1 MLELFRNNNFIFTL
15 LLIPYAIFLRFLPIY
30 FRTNESFEA
39 EGLWLHWMFGEEIRQ
54 SIWIQIIAL
63 LLIFFQAA
71 MVNRIVI
78 KNRMTNEL
86 TLFPGVFYILL
97 VSFFP
102 GYVGLSPILVANTF
116 ILIALEQMFVSHK
129 KFRTAEHLFSVG
141 FWFSIAAIT
150 YYGYFLFMLFPLIG
164 LSMLRTVKWMNWL
177 QFLIGLVTPILIF
190 VMLSILRDNPPMI
203 IFSEWWEKSGSFDFY
218 FSKDWLSFLQ
228 LGFFG
233 MWILASFLQYNAYTV
248 KKNIH
253 AQKKIDLC
261 FWLMTFALIAVS
273 FMSDIRST
281 DLVFLSIP
289 LSITIAMSF
298 LRFKSKVSSEMIHF
312 LMIISLFTIQVVTYF

>member
-15 LLIPYAIFLRFLPIY
+15 LLIPYAIFIRFLPIY
-30 FRTNESFEA
+30 FGTAGTFAS
-39 EGLWLHWMFGEEIRQ
+39 EGLWLQWIFGEEIRQ
-54 SIWIQIIAL
+54 SIGIQVLAV

-71 MVNRIVI
+71 MINRIAI
-78 KNRMTNEL
+78 KNRMTNEM

-102 GYVGLSPILVANTF
+102 DYVGLSPILVANTF

-129 KFRTAEHLFSVG
+129 KFRTAEHLYSVG

-150 YYGYFLFMLFPLIG
+150 YYGYFLFMFFPLIG
-164 LSMLRTVKWMNWL
+164 LSMLRTVKWINWL
-177 QFLIGLVTPILIF
+177 QFLIGLITPILIF
-190 VMLSILRDNPPMI
+190 VMLSILRDDPAMM
-203 IFSEWWEKSGSFDFY
+203 IFSEWWTKSGSFDFH

-233 MWILASFLQYNAYTV
+233 IWILASFLQYNAFTI

-273 FMSDIRST
+273 FMANIKTT
-281 DLVFLSIP
+281 DLIFLAIP
-289 LSITIAMSF
+289 LSLTIAMSF

-312 LMIISLFTIQVVTYF
+312 LMIITLFTIQVVIYF